1 MNAINW
7 TAQAW
12 DSVTDDTI
20 HRCWQRTGILPDDE
34 MREGESE
41 LENELEAEE
50 NEIQS
55 LIHQMN
61 VDDIVASNYIN
72 IDTRIEVT
80 DMIDEGDIIAAVQE
94 APEEED
100 REEEGEECN
109 TVSNIFAL
117 NSIQIIF
124 NYLQQNP
131 DIKVNVSVIS
141 GLKDLEH
148 QIGRKQNASLKQLT
162 LENFVKK

>member
-1 MNAINW
+1 M
-7 TAQAW
+7 
-12 DSVTDDTI
+12 S
-20 HRCWQRTGILPDDE
+20 DE
-34 MREGESE
+34 ETHEGESE
-41 LENELEAEE
+41 LENELEAKE

-61 VDDIVASNYIN
+61 VDDIGVSNYIN

-94 APEEED
+94 APEEEEED

-141 GLKDLEH
+141 GLKDLQH
-148 QIGRKQNASLKQLT
+148 KIGRKQNASLKQLT
-162 LENFVKK
+162 LGNFVKK

>member
-1 MNAINW
+1 
-7 TAQAW
+7 
-12 DSVTDDTI
+12 
-20 HRCWQRTGILPDDE
+20 

-61 VDDIVASNYIN
+61 VDDIVASDYIN

-94 APEEED
+94 APEKEDGEEE
-100 REEEGEECN
+100 REEESI
-109 TVSNIFAL
+109 TISNIAAL
-117 NSIQIIF
+117 DSIQNIF
-124 NYLQQNP
+124 IYLQQNS
-131 DIKVNVSVIS
+131 DVKVNVSVIS
-141 GLKDLEH
+141 GMKDLQR

-162 LENFVKK
+162 LDGFCKK

>member
-1 MNAINW
+1 LNAIDW

-12 DSVTDDTI
+12 DGVTDDTI
-20 HRCWQRTGILPDDE
+20 YRCWQRTGILPDGE

-61 VDDIVASNYIN
+61 VDDIGASDYIN

-94 APEEED
+94 APEEEEED
-100 REEEGEECN
+100 REEEGKN
-109 TVSNIFAL
+109 AIQYQIYLLWIAFKL
-117 NSIQIIF
+117 YSIIYNKI
-124 NYLQQNP
+124 
-131 DIKVNVSVIS
+131 
-141 GLKDLEH
+141 
-148 QIGRKQNASLKQLT
+148 LT
-162 LENFVKK
+162 